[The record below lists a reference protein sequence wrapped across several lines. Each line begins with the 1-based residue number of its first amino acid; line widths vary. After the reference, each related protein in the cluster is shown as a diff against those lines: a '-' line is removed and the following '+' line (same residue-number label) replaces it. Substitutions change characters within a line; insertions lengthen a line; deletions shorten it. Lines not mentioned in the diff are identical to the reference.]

1 MGVSPVGVSEWI
13 LEKFGVWADVPRR
26 ADGSP
31 DLWQAFDEDTL
42 LTNIMLYVAPQAF
55 VTSTWMYRGWVL
67 EKAGKFPPNTPVR
80 VPPGI
85 AAFPDP
91 AFPPPPRSHA
101 AKSSAAGRR
110 HDMPA
115 GRPSARRG
123 GQEGCRT
130 G

>member
-1 MGVSPVGVSEWI
+1 MCALPIELQGTRPQTLGIAMSDSPVGVAAWI

-67 EKAGKFPPNTPVR
+67 EKAGKFPPNTRVR

-85 AAFPDP
+85 AA
-91 AFPPPPRSHA
+91 RSVGSG
-101 AKSSAAGRR
+101 KSVSGRVDLGGRR
-110 HDMPA
+110 IIKK
-115 GRPSARRG
+115 
-123 GQEGCRT
+123 
-130 G
+130 

>member
-1 MGVSPVGVSEWI
+1 MSDSPVGVAAWI

-67 EKAGKFPPNTPVR
+67 EKAGKFPPNTRVR
-80 VPPGI
+80 VPTGI

-91 AFPPPPRSHA
+91 AFPPPPRSQA
-101 AKSSAAGRR
+101 AQKIGRASCR
-110 HDMPA
+110 E
-115 GRPSARRG
+115 RV
-123 GQEGCRT
+123 GQYV
-130 G
+130 